1 MKIFLSAVSSQFKA
15 ARDALELTCINVWI
29 LRNVIGKGGAFAK
42 NSAGT
47 GMFARRSP
55 GFRGLGAQPHDGS
68 AIGGTSENR
77 FGMSG
82 RAAGQHGGP
91 ELEGAAEHGDRLA
104 SALCGGGNSGI
115 AGPSAIGQTAA
126 IYRGVSQAS
135 AGHAGRTAAQGC
147 RIPELITFVSEYVT
161 QNARIND
168 TDLSFRHEP
177 RASASEFCLP
187 FWRLCPSEQ
196 CV

>member
-1 MKIFLSAVSSQFKA
+1 M
-15 ARDALELTCINVWI
+15 
-29 LRNVIGKGGAFAK
+29 IGKGGAFAK
-42 NSAGT
+42 TSTGT

-55 GFRGLGAQPHDGS
+55 GFRRLGAQPHDRS

-82 RAAGQHGGP
+82 REAGQHGGP

-104 SALCGGGNSGI
+104 SALCSGGNSGI

-135 AGHAGRTAAQGC
+135 AGHAGRTAAQGTSGMGWAGTGGVFENIGACGVARVAERRRMFGTPAQLVRQHGPGVHGQGRRC
-147 RIPELITFVSEYVT
+147 RGFVLESPTECVG
-161 QNARIND
+161 
-168 TDLSFRHEP
+168 SFRG
-177 RASASEFCLP
+177 
-187 FWRLCPSEQ
+187 
-196 CV
+196 